1 MLYLTGEYTIMG
13 VNQISHFA
21 RNEKPLR
28 ISEGLLYS
36 IEGFYPKYVLR
47 ILLLD
52 VCFKRRM
59 AFSLI

>member
-1 MLYLTGEYTIMG
+1 MLYLTGEYTIMRSL
-13 VNQISHFA
+13 NLI

-28 ISEGLLYS
+28 ISEGFSNWDQDY
-36 IEGFYPKYVLR
+36 YPKYVFK
-47 ILLLD
+47 ILLRD

>member
-1 MLYLTGEYTIMG
+1 MRSLNLI
-13 VNQISHFA
+13 

-28 ISEGLLYS
+28 ISEGLSNYV
-36 IEGFYPKYVLR
+36 EDYYPKYVFK
-47 ILLLD
+47 ILLRD